1 MDYGIWYYCTAAF
14 IKVCFF
20 VGWSVE
26 SVFYFSFFFHCPH
39 EVVSESSRLTFK
51 VPRVIRFSL
60 INWYMMVGQG
70 RKVPL
75 QVHTRVL
82 YIRWVR
88 DCIPNSVHHI
98 RHGHL
103 PIVPGNEPFCLK
115 KLIQAFFHFCSFDFC
130 NFLFSAVFN
139 PILFSSLLVLLS
151 NLDSHGFC
159 FPRFF
164 YVSLH

>member
-1 MDYGIWYYCTAAF
+1 MDYGIYMILLYSCI

-20 VGWSVE
+20 VGRPVE
-26 SVFYFSFFFHCPH
+26 SVFYFSLFFLCPH

-51 VPRVIRFSL
+51 APRVIRCSL

-75 QVHTRVL
+75 LVHTRVL
-82 YIRWVR
+82 HMRWVR

-103 PIVPGNEPFCLK
+103 PIVPGNEPFRLK
-115 KLIQAFFHFCSFDFC
+115 KLTQAQ
-130 NFLFSAVFN
+130 
-139 PILFSSLLVLLS
+139 
-151 NLDSHGFC
+151 
-159 FPRFF
+159 
-164 YVSLH
+164 

>member
-1 MDYGIWYYCTAAF
+1 MILLYSCI

-20 VGWSVE
+20 VGRPVE
-26 SVFYFSFFFHCPH
+26 SVFYFSLFFLCPH
-39 EVVSESSRLTFK
+39 EVVSESYRLTFK
-51 VPRVIRFSL
+51 APRVIRCSL

-115 KLIQAFFHFCSFDFC
+115 KLIPAFLDFRGFNFHNFCF
-130 NFLFSAVFN
+130 NAVFN
-139 PILFSSLLVLLS
+139 SILFSSPLVLPS
-151 NLDSHGFC
+151 ELDIRSFFPWVC
-159 FPRFF
+159 FVCPHINSVF
-164 YVSLH
+164 

>member
-1 MDYGIWYYCTAAF
+1 MILFYSCIYQSL
-14 IKVCFF
+14 FF
-20 VGWSVE
+20 VGRPVE
-26 SVFYFSFFFHCPH
+26 SVFYFSLFFLCPH

-51 VPRVIRFSL
+51 APRVIRCSL

-75 QVHTRVL
+75 LVHTRVL
-82 YIRWVR
+82 HMRWVR

-115 KLIQAFFHFCSFDFC
+115 KLIQAVLS
-130 NFLFSAVFN
+130 LRGSLTTRFSK
-139 PILFSSLLVLLS
+139 
-151 NLDSHGFC
+151 
-159 FPRFF
+159 
-164 YVSLH
+164 